1 MLKQVQHDGLKKI
14 MSVTI
19 KDVEKI
25 AKLAKLKFNEE
36 EKIKLQGEMNEVL
49 GYIDTINQIPGLD
62 DVKPLENINDT
73 ENVFR
78 EDVSEVCLTKEE
90 ALKNAP
96 EKTENFFKVPKVLD
110 K

>member
-1 MLKQVQHDGLKKI
+1 

-25 AKLAKLKFNEE
+25 AKLAKLRFTEE
-36 EKIKLQGEMNEVL
+36 EKEKLQGEMNEVL
-49 GYIDTINQIPGLD
+49 GYIDTINQIPGLEE
-62 DVKPLENINDT
+62 VKPLENINET

-78 EDVSEVCLTKEE
+78 EDKAVKCLTKEE

-96 EKTENFFKVPKVLD
+96 DKTENFFRVPKVLD
-110 K
+110 KSSGE

>member
-1 MLKQVQHDGLKKI
+1 MAVTKQ
-14 MSVTI
+14 
-19 KDVEKI
+19 DVEKI
-25 AKLAKLKFNEE
+25 AKLAKLKFTED
-36 EKIKLQGEMNEVL
+36 EKEKLKVEMNQVL
-49 GYIDTINQIPGLD
+49 AYIDTLNEIPGLD
-62 DVKPLENINDT
+62 KVEPLENVNNT

-78 EDVSEVCLTKEE
+78 DDVSEVCLTREE

>member
-1 MLKQVQHDGLKKI
+1 MA
-14 MSVTI
+14 VT
-19 KDVEKI
+19 KNDVEKI
-25 AKLAKLKFNEE
+25 AKLAKLRFTDEE
-36 EKIKLQGEMNEVL
+36 TEKLQGEMNKVL
-49 GYIDTINQIPGLD
+49 EYIDTLD
-62 DVKPLENINDT
+62 DIPNLDKVEPLENINET

-78 EDVSEVCLTKEE
+78 DDVSEICLSKEE

>member
-1 MLKQVQHDGLKKI
+1 

-25 AKLAKLKFNEE
+25 AQLAKLKFKDNEKE
-36 EKIKLQGEMNEVL
+36 KLQSELNKILE
-49 GYIDTINQIPGLD
+49 YIDELNELNLD
-62 DVKPLENINDT
+62 DVEPLENINET
-73 ENVFR
+73 ENVLR
-78 EDVSEVCLTKEE
+78 EDVKEVWLSTEN

-96 EKTENFFKVPKVLD
+96 SKTGKFFKVPKVLD

>member
-1 MLKQVQHDGLKKI
+1 

-19 KDVEKI
+19 KDVENI
-25 AKLAKLKFNEE
+25 AKLAKLRFSEE
-36 EKIKLQGEMNEVL
+36 EKVKLQGEMNEIL
-49 GYIDTINQIPGLD
+49 TYIETINEIPGLES
-62 DVKPLENINDT
+62 VEPLENINNT

-78 EDVSEVCLTKEE
+78 DDIDEKCLTKEE
-90 ALKNAP
+90 VLKNAP

>member
-1 MLKQVQHDGLKKI
+1 

-25 AKLAKLKFNEE
+25 ARLAKMKFTEGE
-36 EKIKLQGEMNEVL
+36 ITKLQGEMNEVL
-49 GYIDTINQIPGLD
+49 GYIDTINQIPGLE

-90 ALKNAP
+90 ALRNAP

>member
-1 MLKQVQHDGLKKI
+1 MAVSK
-14 MSVTI
+14 

-25 AKLAKLKFNEE
+25 ARLAKLKFTDKETE
-36 EKIKLQGEMNEVL
+36 KLQGELNKVL
-49 GYIDTINQIPGLD
+49 EYIDKLDEIPNLD
-62 DVKPLENINDT
+62 SVVPLEIVNEA

-78 EDVSEVCLTKEE
+78 EDVNEKCLTKDE

>member
-1 MLKQVQHDGLKKI
+1 

-25 AKLAKLKFNEE
+25 AKLAKLKFTED
-36 EKIKLQGEMNEVL
+36 EKVKLQGEMNEVL

-62 DVKPLENINDT
+62 DVQPLENINDT
-73 ENVFR
+73 ENIFR
-78 EDVSEVCLTKEE
+78 EDIDKPGITKQE

-96 EKTENFFKVPKVLD
+96 EKTDNFFKVPKVLE

>member
-1 MLKQVQHDGLKKI
+1 

-19 KDVEKI
+19 KDVGHI
-25 AKLAKLKFNEE
+25 SKLAKLEFTED
-36 EKIKLQGEMNEVL
+36 EKIKLQGELNKILE
-49 GYIDTINQIPGLD
+49 YIDTLNELNLD
-62 DVKPLENINDT
+62 TVEPLENINVT

-78 EDVSEVCLTKEE
+78 EDEVKPGVTNDE

-96 EKTENFFKVPKVLD
+96 SKLETQAGSFFAVPKVVD